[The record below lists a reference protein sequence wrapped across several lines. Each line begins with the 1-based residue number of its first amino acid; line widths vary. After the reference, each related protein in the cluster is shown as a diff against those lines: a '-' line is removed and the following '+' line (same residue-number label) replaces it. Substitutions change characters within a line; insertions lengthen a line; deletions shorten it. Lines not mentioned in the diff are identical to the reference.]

1 MFYILELNTADAGT
15 LWFEAKLIPNQLMR
29 SCMKRNLQLYHYAVN
44 YIILTWQNES
54 NVGGRWG
61 HIAVSVNWHFCAG
74 L

>member
-1 MFYILELNTADAGT
+1 MFYILELNTADAA

-29 SCMKRNLQLYHYAVN
+29 LCMKHNLQLYRYVVN

-61 HIAVSVNWHFCAG
+61 HISVSVNWHFCAG